1 MGEEAKR
8 LAELKQFLERRIEEL
23 RRELEALEEISRLV
37 DAALSS
43 ASFVRASELA
53 ARPQPP
59 PAQPQRRAEAPQPRQ
74 EAPLSEA
81 VITSRQTGE
90 KLARVVVYPS
100 RIEIVFL
107 REFSASTPPFESF
120 FVRKVLE
127 GFRKKDEDLIAR
139 GEKSPGEGFDYQ
151 IEEEGGVLKR
161 IVITNYGDKSVVDE
175 VKSTLRWTLEKMVG
189 SGGGRQA

>member
-1 MGEEAKR
+1 VGEETRK

-23 RRELEALEEISRLV
+23 RRELEALEEISKLV

-53 ARPQPP
+53 ARPQAPSAPP
-59 PAQPQRRAEAPQPRQ
+59 PRKTEAPPPRQ

-81 VITSRQTGE
+81 VITSRSTGE

-100 RIEIVFL
+100 KVEIVL
-107 REFSASTPPFESF
+107 LKEFSASTPPFESF

-127 GFRKKDEDLIAR
+127 GYKRKDEDLVAR

-151 IEEEGGVLKR
+151 IEEDGGILRKV
-161 IVITNYGDKSVVDE
+161 VVMNYGDKRVVDE
-175 VKSTLRWTLEKMVG
+175 IKNTLRWTLEKMVEYARG
-189 SGGGRQA
+189 QRG

>member
-53 ARPQPP
+53 ARPQAP
-59 PAQPQRRAEAPQPRQ
+59 PAQPQRKTEAPPRQ

-81 VITSRQTGE
+81 VVTSRSTGE

-127 GFRKKDEDLIAR
+127 GFKRRDEDLIVR
-139 GEKSPGEGFDYQ
+139 GEKSPSEGFDYQ
-151 IEEEGGVLKR
+151 IEEDGGVLRR
-161 IVITNYGDKSVVDE
+161 ILITNYGEKKVVDE
-175 VKSTLRWTLEKMVG
+175 IKSTLRWTLEKMVE
-189 SGGGRQA
+189 SERA

>member
-53 ARPQPP
+53 ARPQAP
-59 PAQPQRRAEAPQPRQ
+59 PAQPQRKTEAPPRQ

-81 VITSRQTGE
+81 VVTSRSTGE

-127 GFRKKDEDLIAR
+127 GFKRRDEDLIVR

-151 IEEEGGVLKR
+151 IEEDGGVLRR
-161 IVITNYGDKSVVDE
+161 ILITNYGEKKVVDE
-175 VKSTLRWTLEKMVG
+175 IKSTLRWTLEKMVE
-189 SGGGRQA
+189 SERA

>member
-1 MGEEAKR
+1 
-8 LAELKQFLERRIEEL
+8 LERRIEEL

-53 ARPQPP
+53 ARPQAP
-59 PAQPQRRAEAPQPRQ
+59 PAQPQRKTEAPPRQ

-81 VITSRQTGE
+81 VVTSRSTGE

-127 GFRKKDEDLIAR
+127 GFKRRDEDLIVR

-151 IEEEGGVLKR
+151 IEEDGSILRR
-161 IVITNYGDKSVVDE
+161 ILITNYGDKKVVDE
-175 VKSTLRWTLEKMVG
+175 IKSTLRWTLEKMVE
-189 SGGGRQA
+189 SERA

>member
-1 MGEEAKR
+1 VGEEAKR

-53 ARPQPP
+53 ARPQAP
-59 PAQPQRRAEAPQPRQ
+59 PAQPQRKTEAPPRQ

-81 VITSRQTGE
+81 VVTSRSTGE

-127 GFRKKDEDLIAR
+127 GFKRRDEDLIVR

-151 IEEEGGVLKR
+151 IEEDGGVLRR
-161 IVITNYGDKSVVDE
+161 ILITNYGEKKVVDE
-175 VKSTLRWTLEKMVG
+175 IKSTLRWTLEKMVE
-189 SGGGRQA
+189 SERA

>member
-1 MGEEAKR
+1 VGEEAKK

-53 ARPQPP
+53 ARPQAP
-59 PAQPQRRAEAPQPRQ
+59 PAQPQRKTEAPPRQ

-81 VITSRQTGE
+81 VVTSRSTGE

-127 GFRKKDEDLIAR
+127 GFKRRDEDLIVR

-151 IEEEGGVLKR
+151 IEEDGSILRR
-161 IVITNYGDKSVVDE
+161 ILITNYGDKKVVDE
-175 VKSTLRWTLEKMVG
+175 IKSTLRWTLEKMVESERG
-189 SGGGRQA
+189 QRA

>member
-53 ARPQPP
+53 ARPQAP
-59 PAQPQRRAEAPQPRQ
+59 PAQPQRKTEAPPRQ

-81 VITSRQTGE
+81 VVTSRSTGE

-127 GFRKKDEDLIAR
+127 GFKRRDEDLIVR

-151 IEEEGGVLKR
+151 IEEDGGVLRR
-161 IVITNYGDKSVVDE
+161 ILITNYGDKKVVDE
-175 VKSTLRWTLEKMVG
+175 IKSTLRWTLEKMVE
-189 SGGGRQA
+189 SERA

>member
-1 MGEEAKR
+1 MGEEAKK

-53 ARPQPP
+53 ARPQAP
-59 PAQPQRRAEAPQPRQ
+59 PAQPQRKTEAPPRQ

-81 VITSRQTGE
+81 VVTSRSTGE

-127 GFRKKDEDLIAR
+127 GFKRRDEDLIVR

-151 IEEEGGVLKR
+151 IEEDGSILRR
-161 IVITNYGDKSVVDE
+161 ILITNYGDKKVVDE
-175 VKSTLRWTLEKMVG
+175 IKSTLRWTLEKMVESERG
-189 SGGGRQA
+189 QRA